1 MPTRSRAARPI
12 LLGVA
17 GVLLT
22 LLVASQF
29 LLPHLAERRLADELE
44 QYGPRPDVDVRA
56 FPAVKLIFGRADRI
70 EVDQSAARIDTP
82 QLIDELSESG
92 DVGEFEARV
101 GELQIGML
109 RLSEVRVAKDG
120 DDVTAAATVTLGEL
134 QGALR
139 DLTNLRVLPAGEGGG
154 IVLAGEVTVFGRTIG
169 GRARVRPDGG
179 RLVVGVEGLPLGAI
193 TLVDDPRLRIV
204 DVGAREV
211 PGGYRLSLRGVLAPE
226 AG

>member
-1 MPTRSRAARPI
+1 MPTRSRAARPV

-17 GVLLT
+17 GVLLA

-56 FPAVKLIFGRADRI
+56 FPAVKLLFGRVDRI
-70 EVDQSAARIDTP
+70 EIAQDAARIDTP

-92 DVGEFEARV
+92 DVDEFEARV
-101 GELQIGML
+101 GTLQIGML
-109 RLSEVRVAKDG
+109 RLSDVRVAKDG
-120 DDVTAAATVTLGEL
+120 DDVVSAATVTLGEL

-204 DVGAREV
+204 DVDSREV
-211 PGGYRLSLRGVLAPE
+211 PGGYRLSLRGVLAPD
-226 AG
+226 AS